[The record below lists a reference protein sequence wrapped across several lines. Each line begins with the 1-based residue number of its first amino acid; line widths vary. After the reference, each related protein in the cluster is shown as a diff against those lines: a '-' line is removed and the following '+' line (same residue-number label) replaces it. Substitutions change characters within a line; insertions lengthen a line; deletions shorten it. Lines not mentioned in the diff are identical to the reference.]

1 MRLEPYAK
9 PVRIRIK
16 SGGEEHSTLES
27 LKKNFRF
34 EDIFPLMKPESSF
47 FSWIKQQSG
56 TTGLLERM
64 EKYKP
69 STDDVEKVTEKDV
82 VNLFSVFFVNVYQKD
97 DLKSIV
103 TKLKDGNYDK
113 TAEYLEESYD
123 KTAEYLE
130 ESIERKGNSGRNAGG
145 NPKAF
150 SNVDADELR
159 RFFNI
164 CNRSMESCDIVDLRG
179 GSFKDRNLL
188 CRLRYLRAFYKA
200 RCDRRFD
207 EAKEILDD
215 IQSYARAKWLAKA
228 IDSSGVMKW
237 GATWAKSSEGV
248 ANFLKLI
255 NGRRYPVEVE
265 QVKNEVVKLYKVE
278 SIKTYDA
285 M

>member
-34 EDIFPLMKPESSF
+34 KDIFPLMEPKSSF

-56 TTGLLERM
+56 TTELLERM

-82 VNLFSVFFVNVYQKD
+82 VNLFSVFFVNLYQKD

-113 TAEYLEESYD
+113 TAEYLEES
-123 KTAEYLE
+123 
-130 ESIERKGNSGRNAGG
+130 IERKGNSGRNAGG
-145 NPKAF
+145 DPKAF
-150 SNVDADELR
+150 LDIGADEIR

-164 CNRSMESCDIVDLRG
+164 CNRSKGSCDIVDLRG

-215 IQSYARAKWLAKA
+215 IQSYDRAKWLAKA

-255 NGRRYPVEVE
+255 NGRCYPVEVE
-265 QVKNEVVKLYKVE
+265 QVKYEVVKLYKVE

>member
-1 MRLEPYAK
+1 MHLEPYAK

-34 EDIFPLMKPESSF
+34 KDIFPLMKPESSL
-47 FSWIKQQSG
+47 FSWVKQQSG
-56 TTGLLERM
+56 TPGLLERM

-69 STDDVEKVTEKDV
+69 STYDVEKVTEKDV
-82 VNLFSVFFVNVYQKD
+82 VNLFSVFFVNVYQRD

-103 TKLKDGNYDK
+103 TKLKKDQ
-113 TAEYLEESYD
+113 YD

-130 ESIERKGNSGRNAGG
+130 ESIKRKGNSGRNDGG
-145 NPKAF
+145 NIKAF
-150 SNVDADELR
+150 LNVDADEMR

-164 CNRSMESCDIVDLRG
+164 CNRSKGSCDIVDLRG
-179 GSFKDRNLL
+179 GSFKDWNLL

-215 IQSYARAKWLAKA
+215 IQSYERANWLAKV
-228 IDSSGVMKW
+228 IDSIG
-237 GATWAKSSEGV
+237 AKSRSTAKAYSNEQV
-248 ANFLKLI
+248 RHFLQLI
-255 NGRRYPVEVE
+255 GNRSYPVEVE
-265 QVKNEVVKLYKVE
+265 QVKNEVVSLYKVE
-278 SIKTYDA
+278 TIKLYDA

>member
-1 MRLEPYAK
+1 MHLEPYAK

-34 EDIFPLMKPESSF
+34 KDIFPLMKPESSL
-47 FSWIKQQSG
+47 FSWVKQQSG
-56 TTGLLERM
+56 TSGLLERM
-64 EKYKP
+64 EEYKP

-82 VNLFSVFFVNVYQKD
+82 VNLFSVFYANVYQKD
-97 DLKSIV
+97 DLKSII
-103 TKLKDGNYDK
+103 TKLKDGNYG
-113 TAEYLEESYD
+113 

-130 ESIERKGNSGRNAGG
+130 ESIEWKGNSGRNAGG
-145 NPKAF
+145 DPKAF
-150 SNVDADELR
+150 SNVDSDELR

-200 RCDRRFD
+200 RCDRHFD

-248 ANFLKLI
+248 ANFLQVI
-255 NGRRYPVEVE
+255 HRSYPDEIK
-265 QVKNEVVKLYKVE
+265 QVKNEVVKLYKIEAV
-278 SIKTYDA
+278 KLYDA